1 MSDVAGRNAK
11 SPPILY
17 LTYGKLPPLFRQHV
31 VWLWLPAVHTSQTGC
46 QPLNKT
52 HGDITKCGMSAFVF
66 MTDQIWYSPLSSIYK
81 RFIFQRRPHVLS
93 FPLWLIMLATS
104 LTLKNSSSGHG
115 GFILSGKGNNPLLI
129 PQCEMC
135 DKCDAYSISERLVRK
150 IAPSSVRYCSAELSV
165 SFGVAGVQSFHLV
178 LRHF

>member
-1 MSDVAGRNAK
+1 
-11 SPPILY
+11 
-17 LTYGKLPPLFRQHV
+17 
-31 VWLWLPAVHTSQTGC
+31 
-46 QPLNKT
+46 
-52 HGDITKCGMSAFVF
+52 
-66 MTDQIWYSPLSSIYK
+66 
-81 RFIFQRRPHVLS
+81 
-93 FPLWLIMLATS
+93 MLATS